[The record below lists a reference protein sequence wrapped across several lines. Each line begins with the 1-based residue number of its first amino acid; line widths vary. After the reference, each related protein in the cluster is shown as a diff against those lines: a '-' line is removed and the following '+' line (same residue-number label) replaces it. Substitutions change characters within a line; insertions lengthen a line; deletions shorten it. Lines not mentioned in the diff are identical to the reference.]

1 MVARGKNHKGK
12 TKQVV
17 NVPKVKVKTKKH
29 KKKSLEERENKK
41 KRRVVIAT
49 VRRKER
55 VREGRNQIKKPLKMS
70 DYIKSKSK
78 Q

>member
-1 MVARGKNHKGK
+1 M
-12 TKQVV
+12 
-17 NVPKVKVKTKKH
+17 NVPKVKVKTKKD

-49 VRRKER
+49 VRRKEK

-70 DYIKSKSK
+70 DYVKSKSK